1 MRKIVVWM
9 FVSILAVSLGCKGKN
24 VTFDSSEL
32 LGSWNAIE
40 LKIAG
45 NPVTMPEQEPEVVF
59 SDSNRLSG
67 FAGCNRF
74 FGTYQIKDGRL
85 QIQPGGM
92 TMAFCPD
99 MEFES
104 LFMNTL
110 ATVSQARIYDSQLE
124 LSTASGDTVLV
135 FSAFR
140 NVGVAEG
147 EHGCNQAAGYTWSDV
162 RQECIRLFDS
172 GVRLNPIIRDT
183 TSAVFSAFLVFSP
196 DSSQVEL
203 FLPNEQEHP
212 ILDRRK
218 LPDGTFAWN
227 QLDDDTPNVRRI
239 DGSWPVSRRGVL
251 LYQEDKPIHAVYVGG
266 DGKTRR
272 LYQVE
277 ATFYPGDEKVILQ
290 YDDQTFELSQ
300 QISGSGFRY
309 EAGDISL
316 VGKGQDAT
324 LVLGDSLTLKLTER
338 K

>member
-9 FVSILAVSLGCKGKN
+9 FVSILAVSLGCKGKS
-24 VTFDSSEL
+24 VKLDSSEL
-32 LGSWNAIE
+32 LGSWNVIE
-40 LKIAG
+40 LKVAG
-45 NPVTMPEQEPEVVF
+45 SSVKMPEREPVLIF
-59 SDSNRLSG
+59 SDSNRISG
-67 FAGCNRF
+67 FAGCNQF
-74 FGTYQIKDGRL
+74 FGTYQVKDGKL

-110 ATVSQARIYDSQLE
+110 ATVSLARIYDSQLE
-124 LSTASGDTVLV
+124 LSSPSGDTVLV
-135 FSAFR
+135 FSAFQS
-140 NVGVAEG
+140 VGVAEG
-147 EHGCNQAAGYTWSDV
+147 ENGCNKAAGYTWSDV
-162 RQECIRLFDS
+162 KGECIRLFDS
-172 GVRLNPIIRDT
+172 GIRLNPIIQDT

-196 DSSQVEL
+196 DSLQVEL
-203 FLPNEQEHP
+203 FLPNEQGHP
-212 ILDRRK
+212 ILDRRE

-239 DGSWPVSRRGVL
+239 DGSWTVSRRGVL

-277 ATFYPGDEKVILQ
+277 ATFYPGDEKVVVQ
-290 YDDQTFELSQ
+290 YDDQTFELPQ

-309 EAGDISL
+309 EAGGVSL
-316 VGKGQDAT
+316 MGKGQEAT
-324 LVLGDSLTLKLTER
+324 LILGDSLTLTLTER
-338 K
+338 E

>member
-45 NPVTMPEQEPEVVF
+45 NSVKMPEQEPEVVF

-135 FSAFR
+135 FSAF
-140 NVGVAEG
+140 
-147 EHGCNQAAGYTWSDV
+147 
-162 RQECIRLFDS
+162 
-172 GVRLNPIIRDT
+172 
-183 TSAVFSAFLVFSP
+183 LVFSP

-239 DGSWPVSRRGVL
+239 DGSWTVSRRGVL

>member
-9 FVSILAVSLGCKGKN
+9 FVSILAVSLGCKGKS
-24 VTFDSSEL
+24 VKLDSSEL
-32 LGSWNAIE
+32 LGSWNVIE
-40 LKIAG
+40 LKVAG
-45 NPVTMPEQEPEVVF
+45 SSVKMPDREPVLIF
-59 SDSNRLSG
+59 SDSNRISG
-67 FAGCNRF
+67 FAGCNQF
-74 FGTYQIKDGRL
+74 FGTYQVKDGKL

-124 LSTASGDTVLV
+124 LSNPSGDTVLV
-135 FSAFR
+135 FSAFQS
-140 NVGVAEG
+140 VGVAEG
-147 EHGCNQAAGYTWSDV
+147 ENGCNKAAGYTWSDV
-162 RQECIRLFDS
+162 KGECIRLFDS
-172 GVRLNPIIRDT
+172 GIRLNPIIQDT

-196 DSSQVEL
+196 DSLQVEL
-203 FLPNEQEHP
+203 FLPNEQGHP
-212 ILDRRK
+212 ILDRRE

-239 DGSWPVSRRGVL
+239 DGSWTVSRRGVL

-277 ATFYPGDEKVILQ
+277 ATFYPGDEKVVVQ
-290 YDDQTFELSQ
+290 YDDQTFELPQ

-309 EAGDISL
+309 EAGGVSL
-316 VGKGQDAT
+316 MGKGQEAT
-324 LVLGDSLTLKLTER
+324 LILGDSLTLTLTER
-338 K
+338 E